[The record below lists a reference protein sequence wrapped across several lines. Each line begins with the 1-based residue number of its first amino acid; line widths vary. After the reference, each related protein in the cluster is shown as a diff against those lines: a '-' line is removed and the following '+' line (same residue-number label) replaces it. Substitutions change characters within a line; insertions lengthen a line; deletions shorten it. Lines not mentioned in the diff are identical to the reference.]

1 MLKGSTA
8 KVNSVDVEFALFYL
22 DIFFIIMY
30 NNTHLID
37 KIIHNTWNVTIFTCR
52 VSGVDN
58 LETMTP

>member
-1 MLKGSTA
+1 M
-8 KVNSVDVEFALFYL
+8 
-22 DIFFIIMY
+22 
-30 NNTHLID
+30 D